1 MNRYFGCFGLPGS
14 LVLTGLMSLLA
25 LVMAVCFPTPAR
37 WLCFAAMFFS
47 SIGDIF
53 LMHHPGI
60 EKRFPNYFTLGAV
73 AFMAAH
79 VLYALCYAR
88 LIRGSGAA
96 IMNPGVVCMV
106 VIALVIAIWFLV
118 SARKLGRMDRLP
130 LILVYIVMITLD
142 TSMAFSY
149 AWSQGF
155 ANPLALLAAAG
166 AVSFFLSDLII
177 GLDVVFGGG
186 KFGWLI
192 WWLYPIGQILMI
204 LGVGR
209 G

>member
-149 AWSQGF
+149 AWSQGLHH
-155 ANPLALLAAAG
+155 PLAWLAAVG
-166 AVSFFLSDLII
+166 ALSFLFSDLII
-177 GLDVVFGGG
+177 GLRVVMEDTRLEH
-186 KFGWLI
+186 LI
-192 WWLYPIGQILMI
+192 WWYYPIGQILLI

>member
-1 MNRYFGCFGLPGS
+1 MDRYFGCFGLPGTF
-14 LVLTGLMSLLA
+14 VLTACMSLLA
-25 LVMAVCFPTPAR
+25 LVLAMIFPAPAR
-37 WLCFAAMFFS
+37 WLCFAAMLLS
-47 SIGDIF
+47 SFGDICNTRF
-53 LMHHPGI
+53 MGI
-60 EKRFPNYFTLGAV
+60 DRILPNYFYVGAGF
-73 AFMAAH
+73 FMAAH
-79 VLYALCYAR
+79 LFYAAAYLMK
-88 LIRGSGAA
+88 IRGSGAVLL
-96 IMNPGVVCMV
+96 NPGAMIMMG
-106 VIALVIAIWFLV
+106 IAVALAVGFAV
-118 SARKLGRMDRLP
+118 MCRREGRLNMLP
-130 LILVYIVMITLD
+130 LILIYIALISLDCTMI
-142 TSMAFSY
+142 FSF
-149 AWSQGF
+149 AWSQGL